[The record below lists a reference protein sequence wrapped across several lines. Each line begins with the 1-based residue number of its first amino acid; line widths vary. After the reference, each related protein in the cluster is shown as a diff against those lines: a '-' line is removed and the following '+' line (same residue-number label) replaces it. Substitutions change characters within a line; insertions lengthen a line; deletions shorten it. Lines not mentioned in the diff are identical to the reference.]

1 MEAASGSP
9 LFFTAWPDQGFS
21 SALPKRPDQP
31 SSLHFRGQRRA
42 PGELCAG
49 ELGFRSS
56 DGDAAPGGSGS
67 IFDGGGGQSGG
78 HRYGRRLVR
87 SSSWWSL
94 SPNAS
99 LYRTPVLAS

>member
-1 MEAASGSP
+1 MEAASGGSV
-9 LFFTAWPDQGFS
+9 FFTARPDQGFS
-21 SALPKRPDQP
+21 STLPKRLGQP
-31 SSLHFRGQRRA
+31 SAVHVCGQRRA
-42 PGELCAG
+42 SGELCAG

-56 DGDAAPGGSGS
+56 DGDAASGGSGS

-87 SSSWWSL
+87 GPSWWSL

-99 LYRTPVLAS
+99 LYRTPVL